1 MIFYIAIKVLQY
13 IHEQDWLEHDFEIYS
28 LVAMKWIWSMLRL
41 FKDELNLSIK
51 DFPFMFF
58 VVIYFI
64 TSMNQDGKRDW

>member
-51 DFPFMFF
+51 DS
-58 VVIYFI
+58 
-64 TSMNQDGKRDW
+64 T